1 MGPVTE
7 RITLHLL
14 APDGTTVRLDTD
26 WRYRPDDPYAVSLE
40 FGPRAAGARWV
51 LSREMLLASLHG
63 PVGDG
68 DIHFAPLD
76 DGMLCLALGGAGGT
90 VVLTA
95 ECAAIAAFL
104 AATAELVPLGSESER
119 IDWDGGLADLLSA

>member
-14 APDGTTVRLDTD
+14 APDGTPVDLDTD
-26 WRYRPDDPYAVSLE
+26 WRYRPDDPYAVRLD
-40 FGPRAAGARWV
+40 FGPRAAGAGWV
-51 LSREMLLASLHG
+51 LSREMLLAALHG

-76 DGMLCLALGGAGGT
+76 DGSLCLVLGGAGGP
-90 VVLTA
+90 VALSVDRDALAGFLTA
-95 ECAAIAAFL
+95 TL
-104 AATAELVPLGSESER
+104 ELVPLGSEFEL
-119 IDWDGGLADLLSA
+119 IDWDGGLAGLLSA